1 MKKVYFS
8 TCVFFFCSALSWG
21 QTWNLTSPVIVPS
34 SFYSANISAAA
45 LHVPAGTKA
54 LYQAADVWKDFGAIV
69 EYTVGN
75 ENISSQTL
83 KAYAS
88 NGILHIIGLQPGE
101 PLNIYNIAGQLVYEG
116 VAKDEVEYVSIS
128 ARGIY
133 IVVAGEQRVKVSL
146 NN

>member
-88 NGILHIIGLQPGE
+88 NGILHISSLRPGVA
-101 PLNIYNIAGQLVYEG
+101 LRIYDFAGRLVYTGIATAAE
-116 VAKDEVEYVSIS
+116 EYIPLHT
-128 ARGIY
+128 RGFY
-133 IVVAGEQRVKVSL
+133 IVAAGEQRVKTVV
-146 NN
+146 N